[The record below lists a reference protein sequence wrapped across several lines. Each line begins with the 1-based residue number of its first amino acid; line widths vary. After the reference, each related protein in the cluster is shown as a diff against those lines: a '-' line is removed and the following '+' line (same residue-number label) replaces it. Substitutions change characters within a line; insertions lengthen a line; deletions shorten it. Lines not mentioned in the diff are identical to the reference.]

1 MAMDKI
7 EKQVTTIKTMDTQ
20 TVYDTI
26 DYAIR
31 NLERLK
37 SNDSVNL
44 SYLESL
50 RKEIFM
56 QLPKM
61 KEPTR
66 FGTRVHAKSSHKD
79 GHWYVGDFIRITPS
93 IAEGK
98 WMSETGNVLAW
109 HQLEDVKDT
118 WA

>member
-1 MAMDKI
+1 MNPI
-7 EKQVTTIKTMDTQ
+7 EKEVTTIKTMDTQ

-66 FGTRVHAKSSHKD
+66 FGTRVHAKYTPSN
-79 GHWYVGDFIRITPS
+79 GNWYVGDFIRITPS
-93 IAEGK
+93 IAEGQ
-98 WMSETGNVLAW
+98 WMSETGALLRW
-109 HQLEDVKDT
+109 YQLEDVKET
-118 WA
+118 WV